1 MNEKA
6 RTAIRQCGKVRCF
19 ALRTSRNARGAAS
32 HKGSPKTAFEHP
44 DGGRIFIECNL
55 RVDKS
60 IGRKSE
66 GEFQAHRPRDM
77 EVYAMQYFIS
87 SLPALLFII
96 ESYGAVE
103 LGTQRSRATANSKLR
118 RNSKAHR

>member
-1 MNEKA
+1 MA
-6 RTAIRQCGKVRCF
+6 RSA

-32 HKGSPKTAFEHP
+32 HKDRPKEAFEHP

-66 GEFQAHRPRDM
+66 GGIQAHRPRDM
-77 EVYAMQYFIS
+77 EVYTMQYFIS
-87 SLPALLFII
+87 SLPALLCII
-96 ESYGAVE
+96 GSYGAVE
-103 LGTQRSRATANSKLR
+103 LGTQWSRAAVDSKLR
-118 RNSKAHR
+118 SHSKAHR